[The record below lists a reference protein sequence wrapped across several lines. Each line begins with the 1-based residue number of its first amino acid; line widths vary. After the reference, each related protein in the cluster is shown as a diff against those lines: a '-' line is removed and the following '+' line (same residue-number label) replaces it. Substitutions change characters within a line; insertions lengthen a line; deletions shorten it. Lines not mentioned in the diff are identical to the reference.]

1 MQAGWVLC
9 PSANHQGGS
18 QLLAGVERGLSLE
31 LQLELRLE
39 LRLEQP
45 PVEKLDQLPQSQH
58 LNKMKV
64 HNEIY
69 IIYISFNNS
78 TYKPII
84 SYCANNIPIFLK
96 VATFYLDEI
105 PKVL

>member
-18 QLLAGVERGLSLE
+18 QQLAGVERGLSLE
-31 LQLELRLE
+31 LQLE

-84 SYCANNIPIFLK
+84 SYCANNK